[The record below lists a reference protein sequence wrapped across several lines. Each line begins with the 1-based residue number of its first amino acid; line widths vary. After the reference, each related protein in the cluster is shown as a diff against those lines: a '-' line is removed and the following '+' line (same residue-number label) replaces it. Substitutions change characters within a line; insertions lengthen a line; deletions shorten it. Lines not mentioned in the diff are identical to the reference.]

1 MLTSNSTVS
10 DVVKYLRSSGTLKQ
24 AERVRTRDIDAERI
38 LGIPKKIVHASA
50 KSLGRRH
57 QLAIDL
63 WNTEYHEARLI
74 AILVEDPGMMD
85 VAQAK
90 DWINSIW
97 SWDLCDHFA
106 RYLLPYI
113 RDFNTLIGY
122 CAVQREL
129 YVKRTAFAGIACSL
143 IHRPNID
150 DETIEQ
156 YLQCITEAASDNRHH
171 VRKAVVWA
179 LVEIGKCNFE
189 RQELAIIQAAELME
203 GDKAEQWV
211 GRNALK
217 ELENLVKVSE
227 RRRLISSKSKTGSKS
242 IGNNYA

>member
-1 MLTSNSTVS
+1 MLTRNSTAS
-10 DVVKYLRSSGTLKQ
+10 DVVRYLRSSSTLKQ
-24 AERVRTRDIDAERI
+24 TERVRTRGIDPEHI
-38 LGIPKKIVHASA
+38 LGIPKKIVHESA
-50 KSLGRRH
+50 KSLGKHH

-63 WNTEYHEARLI
+63 WNTGYHEARLI

-85 VAQAK
+85 INQAK
-90 DWINSIW
+90 YWISSIW

-122 CAVQREL
+122 CAVQHEL
-129 YVKRTAFAGIACSL
+129 YVKRAAFAGIACCL
-143 IHRPNID
+143 IHCDHSD
-150 DETIEQ
+150 DETVEQ
-156 YLQCITEAASDNRHH
+156 YLQYITEAAADNRHH
-171 VRKAVVWA
+171 VRKAIVWA

-217 ELENLVKVSE
+217 ELESLVKVSE
-227 RRRLISSKSKTGSKS
+227 RSRLISSKSKTGSKN
-242 IGNNYA
+242 IGNDYV

>member
-1 MLTSNSTVS
+1 MLTSNSTAS
-10 DVVKYLRSSGTLKQ
+10 DVVRYLRSSGTLKQ
-24 AERVRTRDIDAERI
+24 AERVRTRDIDPEHI
-38 LGIPKKIVHASA
+38 LGVPKKIVHASA

-74 AILVEDPGMMD
+74 AILVEDPGTMD
-85 VAQAK
+85 IAQAK

-122 CAVQREL
+122 CAVQHEL

-143 IHRPNID
+143 IHSDHVD
-150 DETIEQ
+150 DETVEE
-156 YLQCITEAASDNRHH
+156 YLQCITEAAADNRHH

-189 RQELAIIQAAELME
+189 RRELAIIQAAELME

-211 GRNALK
+211 GRGALK
-217 ELENLVKVSE
+217 ELESLVKVSA
-227 RRRLISSKSKTGSKS
+227 RSRLISSKSKTGSKS
-242 IGNNYA
+242 IGNDHV

>member
-1 MLTSNSTVS
+1 
-10 DVVKYLRSSGTLKQ
+10 
-24 AERVRTRDIDAERI
+24 
-38 LGIPKKIVHASA
+38 
-50 KSLGRRH
+50 
-57 QLAIDL
+57 L

-106 RYLLPYI
+106 RYLLPYS

-122 CAVQREL
+122 CAVQHEL
-129 YVKRTAFAGIACSL
+129 YVKRTAFAGIACGL
-143 IHRPNID
+143 IHRPDID
-150 DETIEQ
+150 GETVEQ

-179 LVEIGKCNFE
+179 LVEIGS
-189 RQELAIIQAAELME
+189 AILS
-203 GDKAEQWV
+203 
-211 GRNALK
+211 GRNWLSFRQLNSWKGTKLSNGWA
-217 ELENLVKVSE
+217 EMP
-227 RRRLISSKSKTGSKS
+227 
-242 IGNNYA
+242 